1 MGVTAP
7 GGRGCT
13 TPAGRPGGRALR
25 GASSLA
31 RWAGC
36 AASGFPGRRGPRG
49 GGCAVRRGGAGGGR
63 AGGRGLGRR
72 KPERPRRRRQRR
84 PSRLEAWVHGGSGC
98 GRGLRSDRVARLPA
112 SPARRYC
119 LEDGAGRME
128 ILMTVSKFA
137 SICTMVGAA
146 AARPGRRVPA
156 FEAPPAGLLLSERRA
171 ERPRERRA
179 GRSRRGRDRPGL
191 GAGDGELGVWGPRIW
206 ELWLGARAWGL
217 RDGGWDKG

>member
-1 MGVTAP
+1 M
-7 GGRGCT
+7 
-13 TPAGRPGGRALR
+13 R
-25 GASSLA
+25 GASTPA
-31 RWAGC
+31 RWAEC

-98 GRGLRSDRVARLPA
+98 GRGLRSERVARLPA

-171 ERPRERRA
+171 A
-179 GRSRRGRDRPGL
+179 GPSGRGKGVLDAAGGAVTDRDS
-191 GAGDGELGVWGPRIW
+191 ELGTGNSGSGDRGFGNCGWVLGPGDSGTGVGIRAAD
-206 ELWLGARAWGL
+206 WL
-217 RDGGWDKG
+217 